1 MDVVEQVG
9 NVLSDGA
16 GDISERK
23 LAQDSDAVP
32 SVLYPE
38 QQRLGALL
46 ATAEGGPS
54 APLRG
59 MQAIGVGAAVVVSAV
74 AGDGWAAD
82 VGMSQPNDLLRVSAA
97 LTGVAILLFLLPLS
111 SAHSALKPGGTLE
124 QLGVGVQMISEAD
137 ARRLGRWR
145 AALLGIAV
153 LWVLSGLTVVSRV
166 AASDTGANTYVAEW
180 ARTLNTI
187 AVGLTHLTL
196 TPTMTAGW
204 FPAMQ
209 TASCLCRDS
218 VTEAIKKVRAY
229 EPAANGDNGDEAW
242 EEVAASVLALREPM
256 ERLSAGFGPG
266 LLGLA
271 AGLLTAAL
279 AAFTW
284 AINAEMCDTLDATAG
299 APPGFHR
306 SLYFG
311 GAVCMALF
319 PLALASDLAETSSRC
334 DMLVD
339 TLNDAAIEHRAQR
352 NSIQGLIWSLRWL
365 VRIQHLSSLLK
376 PR

>member
-9 NVLSDGA
+9 NALSDGA
-16 GDISERK
+16 GNISERQ
-23 LAQDSDAVP
+23 LAADSDAVP

-38 QQRLGALL
+38 QQKLGTLL
-46 ATAEGGPS
+46 ANAEGGPS
-54 APLRG
+54 AALRG
-59 MQAIGVGAAVVVSAV
+59 LQAITAGAAVVWLAV
-74 AGDGWAAD
+74 ADDALAAMA
-82 VGMSQPNDLLRVSAA
+82 GMAQPNDLLRVSAA
-97 LTGVAILLFLLPLS
+97 LIGMGVLPIVLTLG
-111 SAHSALKPGGTLE
+111 SAHTALKPGGTLE
-124 QLGVGVQMISEAD
+124 QLGVGEQKISEAD

-145 AALLGIAV
+145 AALLGVVAFWFFFGLFYLAMGLTGV
-153 LWVLSGLTVVSRV
+153 DPVTGRELSGVQRALNAAFGLLLLTVFPV
-166 AASDTGANTYVAEW
+166 
-180 ARTLNTI
+180 LF
-187 AVGLTHLTL
+187 
-196 TPTMTAGW
+196 AGW

-229 EPAANGDNGDEAW
+229 EPAANGDEAW

-284 AINAEMCDTLDATAG
+284 AINAEMCDSLDAKAG

-306 SLYFG
+306 SVYFG
-311 GAVCMALF
+311 AAACIALF
-319 PLALASDLAETSSRC
+319 PLLLASDLAETSSRC

-352 NSIQGLIWSLRWL
+352 GSILEMISCLRGL
-365 VRIQHLSSLLK
+365 VRIHHPSLQLIT